1 MDQTFQIKGMHCG
14 ACVSKITNALQP
26 LAAGVSVTLNPPRV
40 TLTDAS
46 TTNIAVLQAAV
57 AKAGAYALSPEPGFS
72 PEPDAA
78 ARAGETTPNDA
89 STSWLATYRPLLLIV
104 GYIAIASIAGTT
116 ASANGIDWRQWMMN
130 FMAGFFLVFSA
141 FKFLDLRGFAD
152 AYAGYDLLAKRWHA
166 YGYVYPF
173 LELALGL
180 AYLFRV
186 APDATNVATL
196 LLMGFSSLGV
206 IAALANKRR
215 IVCACL
221 GTVLKLPMSTV
232 TLVEDLGMAI
242 MAAAMLLAPHA

>member
-1 MDQTFQIKGMHCG
+1 MTGMDQTFQIKGMHCG

-26 LAAGVSVTLNPPRV
+26 FAGGVSVTLNPPRV

-46 TTNIAVLQAAV
+46 TTNLATLRSAV
-57 AKAGAYALSPEPGFS
+57 AKAGPYTLSPEPG
-72 PEPDAA
+72 AA
-78 ARAGETTPNDA
+78 APAQEPTSTDGA
-89 STSWLATYRPLLLIV
+89 TSWLATYRPLLLIV
-104 GYIAIASIAGTT
+104 GYIAIASFAGTT

-186 APDATNVATL
+186 APDTTNVATL

-206 IAALANKRR
+206 IAALANERR

-221 GTVLKLPMSTV
+221 GTVFKLPMSTV
-232 TLVEDLGMAI
+232 TLFEDLGMAI